1 MGSFQASIFGR
12 IQIKNSKFKLITKLR
27 SRRQAPTESV
37 ESYFYMLDLCRQL
50 ELEQN
55 SRMTESQKLE
65 YLLQGL
71 TPILLERLWPL
82 IPEPINTTD
91 LFLSTAVKY
100 EQARKAAD
108 NRDWKPIKQVNLNA
122 LSKEE
127 PGLVSCQEFE
137 KLNAQVR
144 DLKIQQRREKNKKQ
158 SPALYQRTHFQP
170 NGKLGVHN
178 RYNRTTDGRPRIP
191 RKTSAKQRVG
201 VKIIVTSD
209 LRIISLSSS
218 RIKISRNHPMPL
230 RIGTETPTIGTSS

>member
-50 ELEQN
+50 VLEQN

-71 TPILLERLWPL
+71 TAILLESHSYQNESTPQ
-82 IPEPINTTD
+82 TY
-91 LFLSTAVKY
+91 LSTAVKY

>member
-50 ELEQN
+50 VLEQN

-127 PGLVSCQEFE
+127 PGL
-137 KLNAQVR
+137 
-144 DLKIQQRREKNKKQ
+144 
-158 SPALYQRTHFQP
+158 
-170 NGKLGVHN
+170 
-178 RYNRTTDGRPRIP
+178 
-191 RKTSAKQRVG
+191 
-201 VKIIVTSD
+201 
-209 LRIISLSSS
+209 
-218 RIKISRNHPMPL
+218 ISRD
-230 RIGTETPTIGTSS
+230 TEILEAKINTINVMT